1 MDPARGSAAQAPW
14 FGLLCAYF
22 VGWATIIDAEGVGST
37 FGTDSVTMVV
47 GVTMFWSR
55 RVYSPL
61 LLFDVC
67 CLLLASSRS
76 LLLCLNLDM
85 VSLIFYQVLRY
96 WND

>member
-1 MDPARGSAAQAPW
+1 MGSLPQAPW
-14 FGLLCAYF
+14 FVLLRAGS
-22 VGWATIIDAEGVGST
+22 VGWAPIIDAEGVGST

-55 RVYSPL
+55 RVWSPL
-61 LLFDVC
+61 LLFNVC

-85 VSLIFYQVLRY
+85 VSLIFVSGFEILE
-96 WND
+96 